1 MVTATRVCL
10 VRINTCRHR
19 NPECDPGHGC
29 LTGSPLDN
37 HSLGRG
43 TVPEVVPNLPPRPDP
58 YDSDI
63 G

>member
-1 MVTATRVCL
+1 MATRVRL

-19 NPECDPGHGC
+19 NPECDPVHGC

-37 HSLGRG
+37 HSLGCR
-43 TVPEVVPNLPPRPDP
+43 TVLEVVPDLTPRPDP